1 MKRKELNP
9 RQKKTDRNNLILLTL
24 CCAYLALMTGLF
36 IPSAVISASPAE
48 FVDAHYFRD
57 PARYLVSSS
66 LLGAGIF
73 LAAGTA
79 IGLVLPPKGR
89 KRYTTVLAAVT
100 AAAAIDYMFFG
111 KNYGFISSA
120 LRYETAISN
129 PPGMVIL
136 NASCVAAAAVG
147 VVLLRKKHSLILRIA
162 CLYGCVSLA
171 VMSWMN
177 INTSLPMCMFRHNTW
192 NQRYP
197 QQKQFMGNTIYRNG
211 IYTRVR

>member
-100 AAAAIDYMFFG
+100 AAAASLYWDRTARR
-111 KNYGFISSA
+111 SP
-120 LRYETAISN
+120 LRSTETGELI
-129 PPGMVIL
+129 
-136 NASCVAAAAVG
+136 CAV
-147 VVLLRKKHSLILRIA
+147 STA
-162 CLYGCVSLA
+162 
-171 VMSWMN
+171 
-177 INTSLPMCMFRHNTW
+177 FR
-192 NQRYP
+192 
-197 QQKQFMGNTIYRNG
+197 
-211 IYTRVR
+211 